1 MGNPTVVCR
10 VSVLRAVSSID
21 LTVSFQG
28 VFERRMAAMEGGVA
42 AVATASGHAAQF
54 MAIAAIARAGDN
66 IVTS

>member
-1 MGNPTVVCR
+1 MRSP
-10 VSVLRAVSSID
+10 L
-21 LTVSFQG
+21 LTLLQG

>member
-1 MGNPTVVCR
+1 MGNPTVVCQ
-10 VSVLRAVSSID
+10 VSSCAGILP
-21 LTVSFQG
+21 LTLPQG